1 MMASMPSTGW
11 SSPVRRS
18 PRCASTSNRPSVFI
32 ITDGGA
38 APNIVPE
45 RAAGRFFVRS
55 ETAKDLAALRAR
67 VVACLESG
75 AQASG
80 APLELVAPEPDL
92 LGRIARAPR
101 PFLHKRQVTR

>member
-1 MMASMPSTGW
+1 M
-11 SSPVRRS
+11 
-18 PRCASTSNRPSVFI
+18 
-32 ITDGGA
+32 
-38 APNIVPE
+38 PE

-67 VVACLESG
+67 IIACLESG
-75 AQASG
+75 AKASG

-92 LGRIARAPR
+92 LGRIAREPR